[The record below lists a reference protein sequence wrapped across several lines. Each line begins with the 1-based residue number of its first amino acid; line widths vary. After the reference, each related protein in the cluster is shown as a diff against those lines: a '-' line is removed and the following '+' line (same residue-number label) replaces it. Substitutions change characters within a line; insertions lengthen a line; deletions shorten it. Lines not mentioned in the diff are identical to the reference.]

1 MASAIQIQITCI
13 RLSGTLLTEAR
24 HEHITHAGNA
34 TGVWPRADIIA
45 WIKSGSYVFFTLVG
59 GLRADIRVREDRIR
73 GEYIQ
78 TYADGVWK
86 DNLLAL
92 PRCP

>member
-1 MASAIQIQITCI
+1 MASGNEIQITCI
-13 RLSGTLLTEAR
+13 RLSGTLLSESR
-24 HEHITHAGNA
+24 HEHITHAGNGNGMW
-34 TGVWPRADIIA
+34 TREQITA
-45 WIKSGSYVFFTLVG
+45 WIKSNSYAFFTMVG
-59 GLRADIRVREDRIR
+59 GLRADIRVREDRLR

-92 PRCP
+92 PRCA